1 MTNERAKAAAALRH
15 CLTYVLRD
23 TVEAGFNGA
32 ALHVRLAIE
41 EIEAELIE
49 SRLEDEQSPPAS

>member
-23 TVEAGFNGA
+23 TVESGFHGA
-32 ALHVRLAIE
+32 ALHLRLAIE

-49 SRLEDEQSPPAS
+49 SQLEEEQNSRAS